1 MDKISHYR
9 SIIKQILSQHA
20 EYTISYGE
28 VETIPNFDERSDS
41 YLLLDVGWSKTG
53 RVYSVPLHL
62 RIKQDK
68 IWVERDNTDVGIVE
82 ELLEAGV
89 EKEDIVLGFYRPERR
104 KITEFAVA

>member
-1 MDKISHYR
+1 MDKINNYR

-20 EYTISYGE
+20 EYMLSYGE
-28 VETIPNFDERSDS
+28 VETIPTFDERSDS
-41 YLLLDVGWSKTG
+41 YLLLDIGWGKTG

-68 IWVERDNTDVGIVE
+68 IWVERDNTDAGIAE
-82 ELLEAGV
+82 ELLDAGV